1 MQKYYFLTKCHK
13 ILQFFDSP
21 IAIYKTH
28 ERWRDNH
35 ENGTAVPNSFF
46 ESKQEISE
54 HYNF

>member
-1 MQKYYFLTKCHK
+1 MQKYYFLIKCHK